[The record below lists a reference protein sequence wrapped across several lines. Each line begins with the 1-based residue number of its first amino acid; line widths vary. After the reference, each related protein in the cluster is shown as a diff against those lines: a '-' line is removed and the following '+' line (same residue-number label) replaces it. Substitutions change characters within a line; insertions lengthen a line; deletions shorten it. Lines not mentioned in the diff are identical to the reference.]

1 MLMPFVIL
9 YFVLF
14 CFVFLTC
21 DYAYQ
26 YVIWDACAYS
36 QLRYFFP
43 YKDMTTSSK
52 KKLAL
57 NTNFLL
63 LNHTGFMLGASLSQ
77 SASLVA
83 N

>member
-1 MLMPFVIL
+1 MSNEDIQYISVYIEIRMLMPFVIL
-9 YFVLF
+9 Y

-21 DYAYQ
+21 DCTYQ

-36 QLRYFFP
+36 QLGHFFP

-52 KKLAL
+52 KMVAL

-63 LNHTGFMLGASLSQ
+63 
-77 SASLVA
+77 
-83 N
+83 